1 MLKSRRLTATLSI
14 ITAITI
20 VIFAAR
26 QINNV
31 FASPF
36 CVSQE
41 CKAAEA
47 AEKEAERKAAAS
59 TNAAK
64 TLEGE
69 VERLDAEITAM
80 EAKITTLQA
89 EAKDLA
95 RQIAENKVKLQDQ
108 QQTLAGLLIDM
119 HFTGSPDTITILA
132 SSSSIGDYAEKQ
144 SRLNTAKEQIS
155 ISAQNIKN
163 IKKEL
168 ENQKAEVDRNIANQK
183 LQKETITTKRNEQS
197 NLIARYRY
205 NASAFAADA
214 AKARKQREA
223 FEAIAY
229 KQYLNSI
236 GGSSGVITDPGLNT
250 YPFAG
255 QCPGLNWRFTGNDY
269 AGAYGGSYCECTS
282 YAGWKTFER
291 WRIQIGGPSWGD
303 AAYWG
308 TRAKQLGYR
317 VDNTPEVHSVGYYTW
332 GAWGHVVWIEKVNG
346 NGTIDYSEYNGLGES
361 NPAIFSY
368 RTGVSA
374 SKFRY
379 IHFR

>member
-1 MLKSRRLTATLSI
+1 MLKFRRF
-14 ITAITI
+14 TAILSVTTAI
-20 VIFAAR
+20 LVLAFSMR
-26 QINNV
+26 QITNV

-36 CVSQE
+36 CTSKE

-47 AEKEAERKAAAS
+47 AEKEAERKAAAA
-59 TNAAK
+59 TNAAQ

-69 VERLDAEITAM
+69 VERLNAEITAM
-80 EAKITTLQA
+80 EAKINTLQA

-119 HFTGSPDTITILA
+119 HFTGSPDAITILA
-132 SSSSIGDYAEKQ
+132 SSNSISDYAEKQ

-168 ENQKAEVDRNIANQK
+168 ESQKAEVDRNIANQK
-183 LQKETITTKRNEQS
+183 LQKETITAKRNEQS
-197 NLIARYRY
+197 ELIAKYRY

-214 AKARKQREA
+214 AAARKQRQA
-223 FEAIAY
+223 FEALAY

-236 GGSSGVITDPGLNT
+236 GGGSGVITDPGLDT

-255 QCPGLNWRFTGNDY
+255 KCPGLNWRFTGDDY

-291 WRIQIGGPSWGD
+291 WRIQVGGPSWGD

-308 TRAKQLGYR
+308 TRAQQLGYR
-317 VDNTPEVHSVGYYTW
+317 VDSTPEVHSVGYYMW
-332 GAWGHVVWIEKVNG
+332 GTWGHVVWVERVNG

-379 IHFR
+379 IHFH